1 MCGIVGYV
9 GNEQAAPILL
19 TVLQSLNI
27 EGTIRQVLQF
37 VTAISTLR
45 LLRRREGLRH

>member
-9 GNEQAAPILL
+9 GNDRQHQYFL